1 MFYGKPLLRRL
12 VSNPGCSL
20 ETTHVIFNR
29 EGKSAVDDA
38 TVEMSAFGAST
49 AIPGKPLKADHN
61 IPPPPGCELIS
72 LLGSGGMGTVF
83 LARQCHLNRLVA
95 VKMLHKEFAA
105 NPVFINRLRSEAIT
119 LAAMN
124 HPNVVGCHD
133 IVTTTEGVYLI
144 MEYIP
149 GQLSVKSLLL
159 RFGPLPEP
167 LVVRI
172 LLDVVKGLAY
182 VFEKGYTH
190 FDLKPDNLLIY
201 HDSAEPLREASEL
214 FLDKNTRVTICD
226 FGISKQN
233 GASQNPSASEPPP
246 PGSVLGSPAY
256 IAPEQVFF
264 PEDVDFRADIYA
276 LAGTAFYMLTNS
288 VPFTITERDLLLT
301 HKLNHDIPDPSSMG
315 AKISPEFAAILRRMG
330 SADPGKRYGN
340 YHDLLVELEL
350 LHDKYNQQL
359 YTAWKAV
366 RRLDFI
372 KGGTAALLLLALLLG
387 IFWGVKHVHA
397 KYYQAVRVSLAT
409 SMGFWQGDGDWTA
422 GKDPQEHTW
431 TVTGKKARGWLNL
444 IQTIHPGQNLQF
456 KIRHPTPG
464 SVICQIKYGIDQY
477 GMFVWRR
484 DADLKCSYSLYAD
497 RKVTAIGEMNDKKP
511 IEWLECTFKLSLR
524 KIILYVDGE
533 LAAVTHLDKPMA
545 ACHFAIRGINAN
557 MVQIKEVYISDLQST
572 AFNE

>member
-1 MFYGKPLLRRL
+1 MDVG
-12 VSNPGCSL
+12 L
-20 ETTHVIFNR
+20 ETTLVIINR
-29 EGKSAVDDA
+29 EGKSDVDDA
-38 TVEMSAFGAST
+38 TVIMPAFGAST
-49 AIPGKPLKADHN
+49 AIPGKPLKADHK

-95 VKMLHKEFAA
+95 VKILHAELAA
-105 NPVFINRLRSEAIT
+105 NPHFINRIRREAIT

-133 IVTTTEGVYLI
+133 IVTTDAGVAYLI

-167 LVVRI
+167 LVVHI

-182 VFEKGYTH
+182 VFDKGYTH
-190 FDLKPDNLLIY
+190 LDLKPDNLLIY
-201 HDSAEPLREASEL
+201 RDSAEPLREASEL

-226 FGISKQN
+226 FGISKPN
-233 GASQNPSASEPPP
+233 DASQNPSTPPEGTLDSP
-246 PGSVLGSPAY
+246 SSTQPGGILGSPAY
-256 IAPEQVFF
+256 IAPEQVFY

-288 VPFTITERDLLLT
+288 VPFPITERDLLLT
-301 HKLNHDIPDPSSMG
+301 HKLSHDIPDPSSMG

-330 SADPGKRYGN
+330 SADPKKRYGN
-340 YHDLLVELEL
+340 YHDLLTELEH
-350 LHDKYNQQL
+350 LHDKYNRQL
-359 YTAWKAV
+359 YTAWKAA

-372 KGGTAALLLLALLLG
+372 SGGATALLLLALLLG
-387 IFWGVKHVHA
+387 VFWGGKYVHA

-409 SMGFWQGDGDWTA
+409 SLGFWQGDGDWAA

-431 TVTGKKARGWLNL
+431 TLTGKKTRGWLNL

-464 SVICQIKYGIDQY
+464 SVVCQIKYGIDRY

-484 DADLKCSYSLYAD
+484 DADLKCSYSFYAD
-497 RKVTAIGEMNDKKP
+497 RKIAAIGELNDKRP
-511 IEWLECTFKLSLR
+511 IDWLECTFKLSRR

-533 LAAVTHLDKPMA
+533 LASVVHLDKPMA
-545 ACHFAIRGINAN
+545 ACHFAIRSINAN
-557 MVQIKEVYISDLQST
+557 MVQIKEIYISDLLPRT
-572 AFNE
+572 FND